1 MHFQTAN
8 FAPETEPTIVLICSG
23 FGVMIQTYSPVAV
36 SPVITNDMDLKV
48 ELHVRAAVY
57 RQPSYV
63 RLFVSSM

>member
-48 ELHVRAAVY
+48 ELHVRAAV
-57 RQPSYV
+57 
-63 RLFVSSM
+63 